1 MSEKELTHNDL
12 INEIKELQDG
22 TLELMDSFYQV
33 MKTKLTPG
41 DKSRIL
47 ESRKEMSRRFAE
59 RNKRF
64 DDE

>member
-41 DKSRIL
+41 DKSRVL
-47 ESRKEMSRRFAE
+47 ESRKEMARRFAE

>member
-1 MSEKELTHNDL
+1 MSGKQPTREDL
-12 INEIKELQDG
+12 IKEIKELQDG

-41 DKSRIL
+41 DKTRTL
-47 ESRKEMSRRFAE
+47 ESRKEMARRFAE

-64 DDE
+64 DNE

>member
-1 MSEKELTHNDL
+1 MKISSEDL

-41 DKSRIL
+41 DKSRVL
-47 ESRKEMSRRFAE
+47 ESRKEMARRFAE

-64 DDE
+64 DDEQT

>member
-1 MSEKELTHNDL
+1 MTKEEL

-33 MKTKLTPG
+33 MKAKLTPG
-41 DKSRIL
+41 DKTRIL
-47 ESRKEMSRRFAE
+47 ESRKEKARRFEE